1 MASDE
6 IDWSSQLTFLEFTKF
21 CEKLQ
26 ALEEKAKRE
35 KKLSLFLKSCRERM
49 RSLDTDTGQSLFPLM
64 RILLPFHDKARVYR
78 SVQ

>member
-1 MASDE
+1 M
-6 IDWSSQLTFLEFTKF
+6 DWSSQLTFLEFTKF